1 MVEDH
6 ERRDKTRPK
15 HSSKRWIEQGNSRL
29 RALGAAGLAAGLA
42 ASSHF
47 DGCGWGGKVGVEKL
61 MLRRRERLRMMDAES
76 GWLFVMMLRDV
87 VGSGGSARWWGTLWI
102 KYLSA

>member
-1 MVEDH
+1 
-6 ERRDKTRPK
+6 
-15 HSSKRWIEQGNSRL
+15 
-29 RALGAAGLAAGLA
+29 
-42 ASSHF
+42 
-47 DGCGWGGKVGVEKL
+47 